1 MKETE
6 VPARTMVLYRELAK
20 KAIAWVLADRICD
33 DHGATVNRIEQEID
47 VYLRGKQPASE
58 HDRELL
64 QMLEYEKIGLTLAC
78 QRETACEEEMRQ
90 MARQMVDEL
99 ELPTKQE
106 LEVGVC
112 LNMMAARERSAEPA
126 HVVHVLSG
134 GHALCAFSLETP
146 SSWPAG
152 HQWTSIAE
160 LREGVTKIEDLSCEA
175 CARLASTPFSEK
187 KS

>member
-6 VPARTMVLYRELAK
+6 VPARTTVLYRELAK

-64 QMLEYEKIGLTLAC
+64 QMLEHEKIGLTLAC
-78 QRETACEEEMRQ
+78 QRETKCDEELRQ
-90 MARQMVDEL
+90 MARQLVDEL
-99 ELPTKQE
+99 ELPTKQA
-106 LEVGVC
+106 LEVGFC
-112 LNMMAARERSAEPA
+112 LNMIDARAA
-126 HVVHVLSG
+126 HVLHVLHT
-134 GHALCAFSLETP
+134 GHPLCAFSLETP
-146 SSWPAG
+146 SRWPAG

-160 LREGVTKIEDLSCEA
+160 LRAGVTKIEDLSCEA
-175 CARLASTPFSEK
+175 CACSFRALETR
-187 KS
+187 